1 MCNAEAMRGLQAFT
15 GTLKESVVAIGGL
28 FECNVINPLLKQ
40 ITDEIVCGSFL
51 TGLYNMWVVLLVS
64 AWLMWLAFMFMPM
77 GNHEI
82 VSEKTLAKRKAAKAK
97 KAGGEA
103 AAETSQVTLELAPV
117 KENLTT
123 I

>member
-1 MCNAEAMRGLQAFT
+1 MPRRLWPLST
-15 GTLKESVVAIGGL
+15 GPPTLGRYFKRLE
-28 FECNVINPLLKQ
+28 EW
-40 ITDEIVCGSFL
+40 TFL
-51 TGLYNMWVVLLVS
+51 DGVYFMWVVLMTS
-64 AWLMWLAFMFMPM
+64 GSLMWLAFMFMPM